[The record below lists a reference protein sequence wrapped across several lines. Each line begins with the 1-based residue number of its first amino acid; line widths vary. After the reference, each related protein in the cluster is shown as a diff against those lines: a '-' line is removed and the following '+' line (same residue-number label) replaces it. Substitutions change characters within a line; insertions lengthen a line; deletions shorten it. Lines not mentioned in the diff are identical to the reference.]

1 MARIETVEALRSL
14 YSTVKQHTAKK
25 ELDELDDHSRRIL
38 SLSPFCLIGSSDGKG
53 NADVTPR
60 GDEPGFVQA
69 YDSRTLLVPDRPGN
83 NRLDTY
89 TNILS
94 NSSVGMLFLIP
105 GIGETLRING
115 DAEIRDDEDLLE
127 RCAINGRL
135 PKTVMMISIQTIFIH
150 CPKSIIRSRL
160 WDKEVQIK
168 RDALPTLGQ
177 MLRDQSGVVS
187 TDESDKALVERLNK
201 TLW

>member
-25 ELDELDDHSRRIL
+25 ELDELDDHSRHIL

-160 WDKEVQIK
+160 WDKEAQIK
-168 RDALPTLGQ
+168 REALPTLGQ
-177 MLRDQSGVVS
+177 ILRDQSGVVS

>member
-1 MARIETVEALRSL
+1 MARIETLEELRSL
-14 YSTVKQHTAKK
+14 YNTVKPHTAKK
-25 ELDELDDHSRRIL
+25 ELDELDIHSRRIL
-38 SLSPFCLIGSSDGKG
+38 LLSPFCLIGSSDGKG

-60 GDEPGFVQA
+60 GDAPGFVQA

-89 TNILS
+89 TNILT

-135 PKTVMMISIQTIFIH
+135 PKTVMMVSIQTIFIH
-150 CPKSIIRSRL
+150 CPKSIIRSKL
-160 WDKEVQIK
+160 WNKEAQIK
-168 RDALPTLGQ
+168 REALPTLGQ

-187 TDESDKALVERLNK
+187 TDESDEGLIDRLNK

>member
-14 YSTVKQHTAKK
+14 YGTVKPHTAQK
-25 ELDELDDHSRRIL
+25 ELDALDVHSRRIL
-38 SLSPFCLIGSSDGKG
+38 SLSPFCLIGSHDGKG

-60 GDEPGFVQA
+60 GDAPGFVQA

-115 DAEIRDDEDLLE
+115 DAEIRDDEELLN

-135 PKTVMMISIQTIFIH
+135 PTTVMLVAIQTIFIH
-150 CPKSIIRSRL
+150 CPKSIIRSKL
-160 WDKEVQIK
+160 WDNEVQIK
-168 RDALPTLGQ
+168 REALPTLGQ
-177 MLRDQSGVVS
+177 MLRDQSGVIFS
-187 TDESDKALVERLNK
+187 DETDDALVERMNK

>member
-1 MARIETVEALRSL
+1 M
-14 YSTVKQHTAKK
+14 
-25 ELDELDDHSRRIL
+25 
-38 SLSPFCLIGSSDGKG
+38 IGSSDGKG

-160 WDKEVQIK
+160 WDKEAQIK
-168 RDALPTLGQ
+168 REALPTLGQ
-177 MLRDQSGVVS
+177 ILRDQSGVVS